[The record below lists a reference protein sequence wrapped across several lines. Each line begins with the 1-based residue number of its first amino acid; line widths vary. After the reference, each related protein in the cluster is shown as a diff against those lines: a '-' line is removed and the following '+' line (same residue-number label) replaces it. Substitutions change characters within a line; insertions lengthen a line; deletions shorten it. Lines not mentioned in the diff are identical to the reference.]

1 MFIDYLTIH
10 IKAGDGGNG
19 CVSFR
24 REAYVPRGGPNG
36 GDGGD
41 GGSVILRAD
50 PHLHTLLDLRY
61 RHRYLAPRGEHGRG
75 KNQSGKAGEDLVL
88 TVPVGTLIR
97 DEASG
102 EPIAD
107 LTAINHEVVVAR
119 GGRGGRGNQH
129 FATATRQAPLIA
141 EPGTPGEERTLI
153 LELKLLADIGLVGLP
168 NAGKSTLLSV
178 ISAARPKIGAYPFTT
193 LAPSLGVVTWAP
205 GRSFVAADIPGL
217 IEGAHEGKG
226 LGHQF
231 LRHIER
237 TTSILH
243 LVDVS
248 DAAGGHPVEDFEA
261 VRREL
266 ALTNEALVNKPF
278 AVVATKVDSSSGLEA
293 ELRAY
298 CAERGWPFFAISAVT
313 GDGVT
318 ALVRVVGAEVEAA
331 RAVRVLPL
339 EA

>member
-1 MFIDYLTIH
+1 MFIDYLTIYT
-10 IKAGDGGNG
+10 KAGDGGDG

-36 GDGGD
+36 GDGGH

-88 TVPVGTLIR
+88 AVPVGTLIR
-97 DEASG
+97 DKSTG

-107 LTAINHEVVVAR
+107 LTAIDHEVVVAR
-119 GGRGGRGNQH
+119 AGRGGRGNQH
-129 FATATRQAPLIA
+129 FATPTRQAPLIA

-153 LELKLLADIGLVGLP
+153 LELKLLADVGLVGLP

-193 LAPSLGVVTWAP
+193 LAPSLGVVTWAT

-237 TTSILH
+237 TTSLLH

-266 ALTNEALVNKPF
+266 ALTNEALVDKPF
-278 AVVATKVDSSSGLEA
+278 AVVATKIDSSSGLEA
-293 ELRAY
+293 VLRAY
-298 CAERGWPFFAISAVT
+298 CAERAWPFFEVSAVT
-313 GDGVT
+313 GQGVT
-318 ALVRVVGAEVEAA
+318 ALIRAVGAEVEAA
-331 RAVRVLPL
+331 RAARVLQP